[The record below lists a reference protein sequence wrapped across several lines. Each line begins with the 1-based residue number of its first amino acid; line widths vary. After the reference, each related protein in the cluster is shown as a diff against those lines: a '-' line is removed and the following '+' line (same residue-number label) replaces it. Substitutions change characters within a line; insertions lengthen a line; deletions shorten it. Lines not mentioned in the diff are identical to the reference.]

1 MPSITPSRIWTG
13 VAVDDLDHST
23 FAPSVLVD
31 GNCVRDL
38 EDIRFEK
45 RGGNER
51 KTRLD
56 VFYRRR
62 SQWAA

>member
-1 MPSITPSRIWTG
+1 MPDITPSRAWTG

-23 FAPSVLVD
+23 FAPSVLAG
-31 GNCVRDL
+31 GNGVLDL

-45 RGGNER
+45 KGENES

-62 SQWAA
+62 SQWSA